1 MANPVLDQVSQLIQ
15 SPARNRNL
23 LIGAVLLLAVV
34 FFGSLIYWNSQPD
47 FQVLFSNLSQEDA
60 GEMVNK
66 LKEKKIPFQ
75 LSSNGSSILVSREQ
89 VYDVRLALAAEGLP
103 KGGGVGFEVFDRTN
117 LGATDFVQK
126 LNYQRAIQGELSRT
140 IRQIKEVEQARVHVV
155 TPKESLFLD
164 EQKKPSA
171 SVLLKTRSGMKLES
185 SQVEGIVHLVASA
198 VEGLDSGNITIV
210 DTSGKILSKRSES
223 TPFGQMTTNQLE
235 YQRNIEEGIKK
246 KVQGMLEEVLGFNK
260 AIARVS
266 ADIDFQQVDIVEE
279 KFDPNGV
286 IRSEQKN
293 SEKSTM
299 ISNAKG
305 APSAKADNQA
315 KADSQASSKAG
326 EEKTKAPSGT
336 EAKARTGEPAPL
348 QSNQAE
354 RQNEVRNY
362 EISKINKRIKSP
374 VGTVK
379 KISTAVVVDGGYK
392 EAVDSKGKKT
402 REYQARS
409 PEEMKRIESI
419 VKKAIGYD
427 EGRGDQVEVINMP
440 FSWSVAEEEGSK
452 AVGGGEGWKEYILI
466 AYKPLLSLILAA
478 LFILFVVRPLLK
490 RRGSPT
496 VPGVSYLPSAG
507 PQPAALPP
515 GNQVSP
521 AQLPKSPD
529 LRQQT
534 VHLVQEDPSKALGII
549 RGWINEGKNN

>member
-23 LIGAVLLLAVV
+23 LIGVVLLLALV
-34 FFGSLIYWNSQPD
+34 FFGSLIYWNSKPD

-66 LKEKKIPFQ
+66 LKEKKVPFQ

-89 VYDVRLALAAEGLP
+89 VYDVRLTLAAEGLP

-126 LNYQRAIQGELSRT
+126 LNYQRALQGELSRT

-210 DTSGKILSKRSES
+210 DTSGKILYKRSES
-223 TPFGQMTTNQLE
+223 TAFGQMTTNQLE

-266 ADIDFQQVDIVEE
+266 ADIDFQQIDIVEE

-293 SEKSTM
+293 SEKSTQ
-299 ISNAKG
+299 ISNAKP
-305 APSAKADNQA
+305 APAA
-315 KADSQASSKAG
+315 KADSQAGSKAG
-326 EEKTKAPSGT
+326 EEKTKAPSGI
-336 EAKARTGEPAPL
+336 EARPRSAEPIPL

-374 VGTVK
+374 VGTVR
-379 KISTAVVVDGGYK
+379 KISTAVVVDGGTK

-427 EGRGDQVEVINMP
+427 EARGDQVEVINMP
-440 FSWSVAEEEGSK
+440 FNWSIAEEEGGK
-452 AVGGGEGWKEYILI
+452 AVAGEGWKEYVLI

-490 RRGSPT
+490 RRGPMAAQ
-496 VPGVSYLPSAG
+496 GVSYLPSAS

-515 GNQVSP
+515 GGQAPP
-521 AQLPKSPD
+521 AQLPKAPD

-534 VHLVQEDPSKALGII
+534 VQLVQEDPSKALGII
-549 RGWINEGKNN
+549 RGWINEGKNT

>member
-1 MANPVLDQVSQLIQ
+1 MANAVLNQVAQLVQPPV
-15 SPARNRNL
+15 RRRNL
-23 LIGAVLLLAVV
+23 LIGAGLILSLL
-34 FFGSLIYWNSQPD
+34 FFGSLIYWNSKPE

-75 LSSNGSSILVSREQ
+75 LSSNGSSILVPREQ
-89 VYDVRLALAAEGLP
+89 VYDVRLTLAAEGLP

-126 LNYQRAIQGELSRT
+126 LNYQRALQGELSRT
-140 IRQIKEVEQARVHVV
+140 IRQIKEVEQARIHVV

-171 SVLLKTRSGMKLES
+171 SVLLKTRSGMRLEA

-198 VEGLDSGNITIV
+198 VEGLDSGNITVV
-210 DTSGKILSKRSES
+210 DTSGKILFKRSEATS
-223 TPFGQMTTNQLE
+223 FGQMTTSQLE

-266 ADIDFQQVDIVEE
+266 ADIDFQQIDITEE
-279 KFDPNGV
+279 TYDPNSV

-293 SEKSTM
+293 FEKSSM
-299 ISNAKG
+299 ISNAKNVAG
-305 APSAKADNQA
+305 TKNEGQAVAKG
-315 KADSQASSKAG
+315 G
-326 EEKTKAPSGT
+326 EEKAKAPPGKET
-336 EAKARTGEPAPL
+336 RARTGEPVPL
-348 QSNQAE
+348 QNNQAE

-362 EISKINKRIKSP
+362 EISKVNKRIRNP
-374 VGTVK
+374 VGTLK
-379 KISTAVVVDGGYK
+379 KISAAVIVDGAVK
-392 EAVDSKGKKT
+392 EAVDAKGKKS

-409 PEEMKRIESI
+409 AEEMQNIEAI

-440 FSWSVAEEEGSK
+440 FSWSIAEEEAK
-452 AVGGGEGWKEYILI
+452 AGGDEGWKEYVLI

-478 LFILFVVRPLLK
+478 LFILFVARPLIK
-490 RRGSPT
+490 RRASLATPE
-496 VPGVSYLPSAG
+496 VPS
-507 PQPAALPP
+507 LPP
-515 GNQVSP
+515 EGIQPPELTGNTQDRQPPVK
-521 AQLPKSPD
+521 QLPD
-529 LRQQT
+529 LRHQT
-534 VHLVQEDPSKALGII
+534 VQLVQDDPRKAVGII
-549 RGWINEGKNN
+549 KGWINEGKNP